1 MRHRFHSGP
10 PGSNLQA
17 PSFPPTP
24 TVSEASRLG
33 EASWGWSN
41 SWSGRRIIFGLAITG
56 IRPSTH
62 GELRGGVVGQ
72 GQSFSF
78 FLLQSQPVALRLA
91 VGKPSLMEARM
102 DRGPSVTADV
112 LLHKTRF
119 SYPIHSWPPR
129 ISFPMPTAG
138 VLLLD
143 LEGP

>member
-1 MRHRFHSGP
+1 MGVESLLERAEDHLWTCRNRHPAVHPRG
-10 PGSNLQA
+10 
-17 PSFPPTP
+17 
-24 TVSEASRLG
+24 
-33 EASWGWSN
+33 
-41 SWSGRRIIFGLAITG
+41 ITG
-56 IRPSTH
+56 R
-62 GELRGGVVGQ
+62 LVDQ

-119 SYPIHSWPPR
+119 SYPIHSWPP
-129 ISFPMPTAG
+129 PNLLPDADG

-143 LEGP
+143 LKGP